1 MLHQG
6 GRSVSARNPSKDPS
20 KTQEGSWLRPHG
32 EGPGLEMHS
41 WPASLPAMPPENC
54 TVLACDSC
62 IRPERPHERF
72 LP

>member
-32 EGPGLEMHS
+32 EGPGLCQRCPQKTALC
-41 WPASLPAMPPENC
+41 WLVIPAFDLKGHMNDFCHELDSSPA
-54 TVLACDSC
+54 
-62 IRPERPHERF
+62 
-72 LP
+72 